1 MENLNIR
8 IIIVGGWVNIYWF
21 LIWFLVGKKYIENYL
36 YNSICIGKV
45 GYFSLIIVKFYI
57 IGLM

>member
-8 IIIVGGWVNIYWF
+8 VFVIIVGGWVNIYWF
-21 LIWFLVGKKYIENYL
+21 LIWFLVGKKYVENYL

-45 GYFSLIIVKFYI
+45 GYLVK
-57 IGLM
+57 L